1 HLWRQAPDGNPPPL
15 AADPQHSLAYVIY
28 TSGSTGKPKGVM
40 NEHRGVINR
49 LLWMQKAYTL
59 TPDDVVLQKTP
70 FSFDVS
76 VWEFFW
82 PMMVGA
88 RLAIAKPG
96 GHQEPDYLSACIAQH
111 GVTTLHFVPSMLQ
124 LFLRHGDMAQCASLK
139 RIMCSGEALP
149 LATVQR
155 CLQQLPQAELHNLYG
170 PTEAAVDVSSWQCL
184 PDDPRPLV
192 PIGKPIANTQLHIL
206 DDQLQPLPP
215 GIAGE
220 LHIGGI
226 QVARGYLNRAALS
239 AERFIA

>member
-1 HLWRQAPDGNPPPL
+1 
-15 AADPQHSLAYVIY
+15 
-28 TSGSTGKPKGVM
+28 
-40 NEHRGVINR
+40 
-49 LLWMQKAYTL
+49 
-59 TPDDVVLQKTP
+59 DDVVLQKPP

-82 PMMVGA
+82 PLMVGA

-124 LFLRHGDMAQCASLK
+124 LFLRPGDMAQCASLK
-139 RIMCSGEALP
+139 RIVCSGEALP

-184 PDDPRPLV
+184 PDDPRP
-192 PIGKPIANTQLHIL
+192 
-206 DDQLQPLPP
+206 
-215 GIAGE
+215 
-220 LHIGGI
+220 
-226 QVARGYLNRAALS
+226 
-239 AERFIA
+239 